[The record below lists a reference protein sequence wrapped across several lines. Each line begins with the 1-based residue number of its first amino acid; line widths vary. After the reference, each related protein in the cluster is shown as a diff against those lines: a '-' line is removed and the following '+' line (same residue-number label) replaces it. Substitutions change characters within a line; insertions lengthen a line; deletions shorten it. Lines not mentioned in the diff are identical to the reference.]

1 MHRFGARVGCAV
13 VGGAL
18 ALAALGGCGDGASS
32 SPRDNKGI
40 ETVPTTGSAANPPPG
55 VGVGSGAD
63 SGSR

>member
-13 VGGAL
+13 VGAL
-18 ALAALGGCGDGASS
+18 ALAALGGGGDGASS
-32 SPRDNKGI
+32 SRDNKGI
-40 ETVPTTGSAANPPPG
+40 ESVPTTGSAANPPPG